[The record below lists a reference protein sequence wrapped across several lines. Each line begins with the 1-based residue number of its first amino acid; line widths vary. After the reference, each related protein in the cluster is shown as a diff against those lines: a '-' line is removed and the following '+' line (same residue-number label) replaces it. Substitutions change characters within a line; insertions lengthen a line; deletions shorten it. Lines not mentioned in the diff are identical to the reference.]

1 MPVGTGSIR
10 ERHSSS
16 NASFLCNHIGALQT
30 VALHPFVQTVTA
42 NPEEHQVGPSKGT
55 WSNLAEFLKVVA
67 RRHVG
72 LRETRQ
78 RTQLISGR
86 DMREGRRRKASGSR
100 LFTGSM
106 QNAAISLDSVSLYV
120 ARDVGEVGQ
129 RQAPTLSQGRPRLGP

>member
-10 ERHSSS
+10 ERHSSI
-16 NASFLCNHIGALQT
+16 ASFLCQPHRALQT

-42 NPEEHQVGPSKGT
+42 DPEEHQVGPSKGT

-86 DMREGRRRKASGSR
+86 DIREGRRRKASGSR
-100 LFTGSM
+100 LFK
-106 QNAAISLDSVSLYV
+106 NAAISFDSVSLYV
-120 ARDVGEVGQ
+120 ARDVGG
-129 RQAPTLSQGRPRLGP
+129 L